1 MEGTMGDEEHDKSI
15 IEKTIETVKD
25 IATKASDAAK
35 KALEPNP
42 QNPARR
48 LSSCLRRV
56 MVLPIP

>member
-25 IATKASDAAK
+25 MATKASDAAK
-35 KALEPNP
+35 KALEPP
-42 QNPARR
+42 QSPARR